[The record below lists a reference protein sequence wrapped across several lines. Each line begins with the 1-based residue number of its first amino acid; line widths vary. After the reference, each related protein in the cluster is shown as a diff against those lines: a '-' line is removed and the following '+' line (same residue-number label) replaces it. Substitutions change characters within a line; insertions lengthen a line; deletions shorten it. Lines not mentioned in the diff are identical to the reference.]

1 MRSMDPLD
9 NGIFEKGIAQLTKEL
24 RLFNQ
29 LSLMSLAWDMDLLR
43 RKDVQKLLSEMSYG
57 RISLIKERY
66 DEKEVAEKLEE
77 SRKEVAEKLEEIRKE
92 QMTK

>member
-1 MRSMDPLD
+1 MRSMDHLD
-9 NGIFEKGIAQLTKEL
+9 NGIFEKNITALTKEL

-43 RKDVQKLLSEMSYG
+43 REDVQKLLSEMSYG

-66 DEKEVAEKLEE
+66 EEKV
-77 SRKEVAEKLEEIRKE
+77 
-92 QMTK
+92 TDDN

>member
-9 NGIFEKGIAQLTKEL
+9 NGIFEKNITALTKEL

-29 LSLMSLAWDMDLLR
+29 LSLMSLAWDMDLLG
-43 RKDVQKLLSEMSYG
+43 RKDIQKLLSEMSYG

-66 DEKEVAEKLEE
+66 DEKVPDNN
-77 SRKEVAEKLEEIRKE
+77 
-92 QMTK
+92 

>member
-9 NGIFEKGIAQLTKEL
+9 NGIFEKNITALTKEL
-24 RLFNQ
+24 RFFNQ

-43 RKDVQKLLSEMSYG
+43 REDVQKLLSEMSYG

-66 DEKEVAEKLEE
+66 EE
-77 SRKEVAEKLEEIRKE
+77 TI
-92 QMTK
+92 TDDN

>member
-43 RKDVQKLLSEMSYG
+43 REDVQKLLSEMSYG

-66 DEKEVAEKLEE
+66 EEKEAAVKLE
-77 SRKEVAEKLEEIRKE
+77 KEPRQSVE
-92 QMTK
+92 

>member
-29 LSLMSLAWDMDLLR
+29 LSLMSLAWDMDLLG
-43 RKDVQKLLSEMSYG
+43 RKDIQKLLSEMSYG

-66 DEKEVAEKLEE
+66 EEKEVAVKLE
-77 SRKEVAEKLEEIRKE
+77 KEPRQSVE
-92 QMTK
+92 